1 MKKIIVKT
9 ISLQHKIINGEI
21 SNDEIYNDVA
31 LKGEVYCYQI
41 VIKALENVNN
51 LTLAVNSDVLVETY
65 YEKKVIANNEFGWHG
80 DDYVLRSD
88 DHSYPEL
95 LENANGR
102 FLKNGEVAV
111 FLVCVNKTDKSG
123 IHNVSIDFRGDGELL
138 GKSNFNLNVINAD
151 LPKEDGVVTHW
162 FHCDC
167 IAELHKVEIFSDAF
181 YKVFDGYLKTYTEM
195 GNNCLL
201 VPLITPALDTEVGG
215 ERMTAQLVDVG
226 FDGNDY
232 SFDFSAVDRYV
243 DSALKAGIEYF
254 ELSHLFTQW
263 GAEHCPKIVATING
277 KKEKIFG
284 WEDDSEGERYAKF
297 LARFLPAVYDY
308 FAGKGLIEKTFFHLS
323 DEPNDKHIEK
333 YARLYSLVKKY
344 IPNSVTMDALSEYD
358 FYDRGIVDLPVVN
371 ENCTLKFRQ
380 NKIKHLTYYCCTECT
395 NYDINRFLAM
405 PVERTRML
413 GFAMYKN
420 DSSGFLQWGYN
431 FYHTGKSLA
440 VIDPY
445 KDNSAGG
452 YFPSGDAF
460 IVYPDVEKG
469 SCKKTVR
476 FYYMLCAFQ
485 DRRALKLAEKTVGK
499 KAVLGILDKYGVCS
513 YNVYPH
519 SGYLLEEMRKEVYSA
534 ILKNIKPDNSQSTV
548 D

>member
-1 MKKIIVKT
+1 MKNIILKT

-21 SNDEIYNDVA
+21 PDCEITSDFA

-41 VIKALENVNN
+41 AIKASEDIND
-51 LTLAVNSDVLVETY
+51 LTLAVRSDVSVVTY
-65 YEKKVIANNEFGWHG
+65 YEKNVIANNEYGWHG
-80 DDYVLRSD
+80 DDYVLKSK

-95 LENANGR
+95 LENASGR
-102 FLKNGEVAV
+102 FVKAGEVCV
-111 FLVCVNKTDKSG
+111 FLVSVDKTDKSG
-123 IHNVSIDFRGDGELL
+123 VHNVSIDFYGNGELL
-138 GKSNFNLNVINAD
+138 GNSDFNLNVINAY
-151 LPKEDGVVTHW
+151 LPKEDGIITHW

-167 IAELHKVEIFSDAF
+167 IAELHKTEIFSDAF
-181 YKVFDGYLKTYTEM
+181 YKVFDGYIKAYVEM

-201 VPLITPALDTEVGG
+201 VPLITPPLDTEIGG
-215 ERMTAQLVDVG
+215 ERMTAQLVDVY

-243 DSALKAGIEYF
+243 DAALKAGIEYF

-263 GAEHCPKIVATING
+263 GAEHCPKIVAAVNG

-284 WEDDSEGERYAKF
+284 WEDDSEGERYSKF
-297 LARFLPAVYDY
+297 LSRFLPAVYDY
-308 FAGKGLIEKTFFHLS
+308 FSGKGLIEKTFFHLS
-323 DEPNDKHIEK
+323 DEPNEKHIEK

-344 IPNSVTMDALSEYD
+344 IPDSVTMDALSEYD
-358 FYDRGIVDLPVVN
+358 FYDKGIVDLPVVN
-371 ENCTLKFRQ
+371 ENYTLKFKQ
-380 NKIKHLTYYCCTECT
+380 NKIKHLTYFCCTECT

-405 PVERTRML
+405 PAERTRML

-420 DSSGFLQWGYN
+420 DSGGFLHWGYN

-445 KDNSAGG
+445 NDNSAGG

-460 IVYPDVEKG
+460 IVYPDAKND
-469 SCKKTVR
+469 SCRKTLR

-485 DRRALKLAEKTVGK
+485 DRRALKLAEKTAGK
-499 KAVLGILDKYGVCS
+499 EVVLSILDKYGISS

-519 SGYLLEEMRKEVYSA
+519 SGSAFDEMRKEIYSVLA
-534 ILKNIKPDNSQSTV
+534 ENIKADKT
-548 D
+548 